1 MRNSFT
7 PFIITFIFSL
17 FIATNL
23 MSQIKNMPKAVTTAH
38 AEKGNKDE
46 ILSYFKLDASY
57 LTNSVYLG
65 RKDSLTLPYITP
77 ALSYY
82 HKSGLYAS
90 VYVGFLNSKETK
102 QVDYYSFDLGYE
114 FKITDNMTANVYGDK
129 TFNNDSSNRVNGD
142 INGRLNANLTYD
154 FNVVELSSE
163 FNTYFSAKTDFAF
176 FSSINHAFY
185 LGKEDRQW
193 TINPTALVN
202 FSTLNFY
209 EGYTS
214 GKVGRKQLLNP
225 NIVSVTATTTVENN
239 KMTLMNYELSLPISF
254 ETKRFGFYITP
265 TYSIPHNAINTKTVI
280 VATRKNGTKSINTVN
295 STPYSERYLEKTF
308 YGEIGFNV
316 KF

>member
-7 PFIITFIFSL
+7 TFIITFIFSL

-23 MSQIKNMPKAVTTAH
+23 MSQIKNMPKAVTTVRT
-38 AEKGNKDE
+38 EKGNDDK
-46 ILSYFKLDASY
+46 LASYFKLETSY
-57 LTNSVYLG
+57 LTNSVYFG

-77 ALSYY
+77 VLSYY

-90 VYVGFLNSKETK
+90 VYIGYLNTKEDK
-102 QVDYYSFDLGYE
+102 GIDYYSFDFGYE
-114 FKITDNMTANVYGDK
+114 FNVIDKLTANVYGNK
-129 TFNNDSSNRVNGD
+129 TFNSDGSNRVNGN
-142 INGRLNANLTYD
+142 INGSLNANLTYD
-154 FNVVELSSE
+154 FNLVELSTE
-163 FNTYFSAKTDFAF
+163 LNTYFSTKTDFAF

-185 LGKEDRQW
+185 LGKENRQW

-214 GKVGRKQLLNP
+214 GKVGRKQLMNP
-225 NIVSVTATTTVENN
+225 IIVSVIATTTVENN

-265 TYSIPHNAINTKTVI
+265 TYSIPHKAINTKTVI

-308 YGEIGFNV
+308 YGEIGIYV